1 MGEGTRK
8 GSPACRRRPSQAAV
22 KEFLEQLGRRIQG
35 ALPPEEEG
43 GLVQEL
49 RRLAELY
56 KKGVLTDG
64 EFALTKRQLL
74 AD

>member
-1 MGEGTRK
+1 
-8 GSPACRRRPSQAAV
+8 
-22 KEFLEQLGRRIQG
+22 
-35 ALPPEEEG
+35 
-43 GLVQEL
+43 LVQEL